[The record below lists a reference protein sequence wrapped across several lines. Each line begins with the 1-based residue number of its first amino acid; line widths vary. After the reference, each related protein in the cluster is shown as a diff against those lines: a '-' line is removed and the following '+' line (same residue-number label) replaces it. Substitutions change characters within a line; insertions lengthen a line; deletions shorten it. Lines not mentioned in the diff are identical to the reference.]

1 VLVAGSLV
9 TDPEF
14 VCGAE
19 VDPLYTGDEL
29 ELPYEPPVD
38 DRDGAVADVAPWLG
52 C

>member
-1 VLVAGSLV
+1 VADSLV
-9 TDPEF
+9 TDAEF
-14 VCGAE
+14 VDGAD

-38 DRDGAVADVAPWLG
+38 DGDVADAAALWLG